1 MVYSRLNDK
10 KVRKSMKIEVGYLP
24 KNYFSGH
31 FPFELDGEYKYL
43 VEIDPC
49 GLDPSV
55 FYCDWMKELNQ
66 FPIYAVVT
74 LDLHTQE
81 EIEGLIEK
89 YKIDCSVFLIGNESY
104 NKFILRNEEQFRVLL
119 PYFYASGSMNDLAV
133 WSLKKD
139 IFSGDRRKVN
149 TIFRRK
155 TMDILVAAFER
166 DTTLFWITYDGDG
179 LDIISNHQ
187 IFRTMEDIE
196 KTLPNGVEMSVVE
209 YEMGEDEIE

>member
-1 MVYSRLNDK
+1 
-10 KVRKSMKIEVGYLP
+10 MKIQVGYLP
-24 KNYFSGH
+24 RNYVKDQPDFGGH
-31 FPFELDGEYKYL
+31 FPFDLDGEYKYL
-43 VEIDPC
+43 VEIAHC
-49 GLDPSV
+49 GVEPTV
-55 FYCDWMKELNQ
+55 FYSDWMKELNQ

-74 LDLHTQE
+74 LDLYNQE
-81 EIEGLIEK
+81 EINELTEK
-89 YKIDCSVFLIGNESY
+89 YRIDRSAFLIGNESF

-139 IFSGDRRKVN
+139 IFSVDRRKVT

-155 TMDILVAAFER
+155 TMDVLVATFER
-166 DTTLFWITYDGDG
+166 DTTVFWISYDGDA

-196 KTLPNGVEMSVVE
+196 KTIPKGVEMSVVE
-209 YEMGEDEIE
+209 YDIADDDIE

>member
-1 MVYSRLNDK
+1 
-10 KVRKSMKIEVGYLP
+10 MKIEVGYLP

-31 FPFELDGEYKYL
+31 FPFELDGEYIYS
-43 VEIDPC
+43 VEVDPC
-49 GLDPSV
+49 GSDPTG
-55 FYCDWMKELNQ
+55 FYSDWMKELNQ

-81 EIEGLIEK
+81 EIDRLIEK

-104 NKFILRNEEQFRVLL
+104 NKFILRNEEQFGVLL
-119 PYFYASGSMNDLAV
+119 PYFYAIGSMNDLAV

-139 IFSGDRRKVN
+139 IFSSDRRKVN

-155 TMDILVAAFER
+155 TMDILVATFKG

-179 LDIISNHQ
+179 LDIISNHP

-196 KTLPNGVEMSVVE
+196 KTLPKGVEMSVVE
-209 YEMGEDEIE
+209 YEMGEDDIE

>member
-1 MVYSRLNDK
+1 
-10 KVRKSMKIEVGYLP
+10 MKIEVGYLP
-24 KNYFSGH
+24 ENYFSGH

-49 GLDPSV
+49 ESDPTV
-55 FYCDWMKELNQ
+55 FYSDWMKELNQ

-74 LDLHTQE
+74 LDLYYQE
-81 EIEGLIEK
+81 EINGLIAK
-89 YKIDCSVFLIGNESY
+89 YKIDHSVFLIGNESY
-104 NKFILRNEEQFRVLL
+104 NKFILRNEEQFRVLF

-133 WSLKKD
+133 WSLQKD
-139 IFSGDRRKVN
+139 IFSVDRRKVN

-155 TMDILVAAFER
+155 TMDVLVTTFEK
-166 DTTLFWITYDGDG
+166 DTTLFWISYDGDG

-196 KTLPNGVEMSVVE
+196 KTLPKGVEMVVVE
-209 YEMGEDEIE
+209 YDSDDDEIE